1 MKRLAFYAGA
11 LLTALSFTACDED
24 YTDWAN
30 PQSNPQLDPTNG
42 VALSMTALPTETI
55 DKGNAP
61 EVVQL
66 LQTGAVAEA
75 PEGSTVKLNKLFVN
89 EKHALP
95 FTEENGVVSVN
106 VAQLDSVVE
115 VAYLSR
121 QRVERELQLT
131 VDASVIAPDGSAF
144 RTTSAPVAVSYLQ
157 ETPPAVESAYYL
169 IGVLGWTAGDLLP
182 MQDKGNGVFE
192 ATFELT
198 GDTWFKIFPQSALVG
213 GNINWDAVLGSS
225 VDGDT
230 SSDAFVTWKGAQA
243 FKAGAGKSKV
253 TIDMVNWRYSIKPVS
268 AELYLTGSEYGWG
281 ATWKPMVPVYG
292 HEGEFWT
299 LIYLNAGEEFK
310 FAPQADWG
318 GDFGADQLQFV
329 DNAGAGLTGTSNVV
343 VGNSGWYLLYVD
355 ATNKVLETYAP
366 DVYLMGETAGEWAI
380 APEHKF
386 SVPADKDGDFVSP
399 AFVADGELR
408 MCVHPK
414 DNVVWWQ
421 AEFIVLDGEIVFRGN
436 GPDQT
441 RVNVGAGQQAYLNF
455 TNGTGSVK

>member
-11 LLTALSFTACDED
+11 LLTVFSLTACDED
-24 YTDWAN
+24 YTDWAS
-30 PQSNPQLDPTNG
+30 PQSNPQQDPANAVT
-42 VALSMTALPTETI
+42 LSMTALPTETI
-55 DKGNAP
+55 DKEAAP

-75 PEGSTVKLNKLFVN
+75 PEGATVKVNTLFVN
-89 EKHALP
+89 EKHVLP
-95 FTEENGVVSVN
+95 FTEEGGIISVN

-121 QRVERELQLT
+121 QRIERELQLT
-131 VDASVIAPDGSAF
+131 VDASIIAPDGGAL
-144 RTTSAPVAVSYLQ
+144 RTTSVPVVVKYLQ
-157 ETPPAVESAYYL
+157 ETPPPVEENYYL
-169 IGVLGWTAGDLLP
+169 IGVLGWTSADLLP
-182 MQDKGNGVFE
+182 MQSKGNGVFE
-192 ATFELT
+192 ATIDLLA
-198 GDTWFKIFPQSALVG
+198 DTWFKIFPQSALVG
-213 GNINWDAVLGSS
+213 GSINWDALLGSS
-225 VDGDT
+225 IDGDT

-329 DNAGAGLTGTSNVV
+329 DNAGAGLTGTGNVV

-386 SVPADKDGDFVSP
+386 TVPTGKDEDFVSP
-399 AFVADGELR
+399 AFVADAELR

-414 DNVVWWQ
+414 EGVEWWQ
-421 AEFIVLDGEIVFRGN
+421 TEFIVLDGEIVFRGA

-441 RVNVGAGQQAYLNF
+441 RVKVGAGQRAYLNF

>member
-55 DKGNAP
+55 DKENAP

-131 VDASVIAPDGSAF
+131 VDASVVAPDGSAF

-157 ETPPAVESAYYL
+157 ETPPAVENAYYL

-213 GNINWDAVLGSS
+213 GSINWDALLGSS
-225 VDGDT
+225 IDGDT
-230 SSDAFVTWKGAQA
+230 SSDAFVTWKGVQA

-281 ATWKPMVPVYG
+281 ATWKPMVPVNG

-329 DNAGAGLTGTSNVV
+329 DNAGAGLTGTGNVV

-366 DVYLMGETAGEWAI
+366 DVYLMGETAGEWEI

-386 SVPADKDGDFVSP
+386 TVPTGKDEDFVSP
-399 AFVADGELR
+399 AFVADAELR

-414 DNVVWWQ
+414 KGVEWWRT
-421 AEFIVLDGEIVFRGN
+421 EFIVLDGEIVFRGA

-441 RVNVGAGQQAYLNF
+441 RVKVGAGQRAYLNF

>member
-55 DKGNAP
+55 DKENAP

-225 VDGDT
+225 IDGDT

-281 ATWKPMVPVYG
+281 
-292 HEGEFWT
+292 
-299 LIYLNAGEEFK
+299 
-310 FAPQADWG
+310 
-318 GDFGADQLQFV
+318 GD
-329 DNAGAGLTGTSNVV
+329 
-343 VGNSGWYLLYVD
+343 
-355 ATNKVLETYAP
+355 LETH
-366 DVYLMGETAGEWAI
+366 G
-380 APEHKF
+380 
-386 SVPADKDGDFVSP
+386 SR
-399 AFVADGELR
+399 LR
-408 MCVHPK
+408 SRRR
-414 DNVVWWQ
+414 
-421 AEFIVLDGEIVFRGN
+421 VLDAHLSQCR
-436 GPDQT
+436 
-441 RVNVGAGQQAYLNF
+441 
-455 TNGTGSVK
+455 

>member
-55 DKGNAP
+55 DKENAP

>member
-55 DKGNAP
+55 DKENAP

-230 SSDAFVTWKGAQA
+230 SRDAFVTWKGAQA

>member
-55 DKGNAP
+55 DKENAP

-386 SVPADKDGDFVSP
+386 SVPADKDGDFVYP

>member
-55 DKGNAP
+55 DKENAP

-75 PEGSTVKLNKLFVN
+75 PEGATVKLNKLFVN